1 MTRNRSLI
9 LNLFLLSK
17 RALSWVYYI
26 FRGQF
31 YISIIY
37 LYLYLYLYFIYLLYI
52 QRPIFNLFLLPKRAL
67 SWVYYIFR
75 GQFSSCSRQI
85 KMKLRTTLT
94 LLSSFFT
101 VGTSNIQRMRLFR
114 KGETPNHLQNVIIWK
129 SFIYDVGRPSI
140 VRAAPVPKQDFQHH
154 SENGL
159 TAASLKANTRSNP
172 PLVKWDSPKTF
183 SFEIFRSPLSHRVR
197 FWAKVVM

>member
-1 MTRNRSLI
+1 MTSNRSLI
-9 LNLFLLSK
+9 LNLFLLPK
-17 RALSWVYYI
+17 RSAES
-26 FRGQF
+26 
-31 YISIIY
+31 S
-37 LYLYLYLYFIYLLYI
+37 LLYI
-52 QRPIFNLFLLPKRAL
+52 QRPIFELLTADKDEIKNNFDFVEQLF
-67 SWVYYIFR
+67 S
-75 GQFSSCSRQI
+75 
-85 KMKLRTTLT
+85 
-94 LLSSFFT
+94 

-129 SFIYDVGRPSI
+129 YFIYDVGRPSI